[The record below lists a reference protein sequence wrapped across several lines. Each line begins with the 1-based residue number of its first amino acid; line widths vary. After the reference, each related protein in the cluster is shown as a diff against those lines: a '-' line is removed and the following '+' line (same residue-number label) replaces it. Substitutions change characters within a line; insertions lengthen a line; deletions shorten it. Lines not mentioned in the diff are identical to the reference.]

1 MCQQSLHSL
10 LLRRLLPAS
19 LDAKQGPW
27 RSQAQSAVIILQCF
41 PGSNG
46 VPGSKDRAQGLRGR
60 QGPGGAGEAQRLMTR
75 LGDRSVAAT
84 AEGAGVSDPEAK
96 EETAH
101 SSQTGAGLFGAL
113 DFYSDPRILGNNVW
127 NHINFGHLFLHCTC
141 LNRSLEFSLPLSP
154 HL

>member
-1 MCQQSLHSL
+1 MSAVTSLPAP
-10 LLRRLLPAS
+10 LRRLLPAS

-75 LGDRSVAAT
+75 LGDSSVAAT

-101 SSQTGAGLFGAL
+101 SSQTGAG
-113 DFYSDPRILGNNVW
+113 YLGPWIFTVTQGSW
-127 NHINFGHLFLHCTC
+127 EITSGITSTLATC
-141 LNRSLEFSLPLSP
+141 FFIA
-154 HL
+154 HV